1 MRDMNAKYL
10 LVSLLI
16 ILTASC
22 VRTPLNPTLVEL
34 EKMADTMPA
43 VALNSLN
50 CISRDDLSRA
60 DNVYYD
66 FLSVKLADKAI
77 IHHTSDSIILPV
89 IDYYSSHGTKDRYA
103 EALYYGGRVYHDIGD
118 YPSAIKYYSA
128 ALNMIGDDRKFLM
141 LKSKITAQLA
151 GLLNSMRL
159 FDEACRYINMSI
171 EIDKVLH
178 DTVNLMYD
186 LEVLGFNYINCKNY
200 EAAVSP
206 FKEASALA
214 NKLNAMAAI
223 RDSTYLAA
231 IKHYQNESAAAVNLI
246 KNLPLKIDKD
256 FKCNNDT
263 KQLVYSYAA
272 DIYRCAGIPDSAYK
286 YALKL
291 VKIKDARNLKKGYLI
306 LLSDELK
313 DLVPAD
319 SIRTYVNHYTAAVER
334 YLNSRGDANALI
346 QNTQYN
352 YSIVE
357 RDKQKAL
364 EKKRM
369 IERWLALSVIVLLL
383 AIIAVIYYRD
393 KSNRTLIKL
402 RSALD
407 SSHELRKQL
416 EAGDAKGKN
425 SGPESEPAAES
436 TAGVTAEVI
445 AEMTAE
451 VTTEVGAEV
460 TAKDLRRQ
468 LIDELT
474 AVCDSKK
481 KRLPLSPEIRNS
493 QAYAEL
499 QEHIKEK
506 RAIPDTS
513 PLWGELHSV
522 IIEASPNFDRRLQ
535 LLSPGK
541 IKTDAYR
548 IMLLIKCG
556 VTPTQLCV
564 LIGRAKGTL
573 STRRRIL
580 GLRFTDSEI
589 SPTMF
594 DNLIYAL

>member
-1 MRDMNAKYL
+1 M
-10 LVSLLI
+10 LI
-16 ILTASC
+16 ILLCGCGETT
-22 VRTPLNPTLVEL
+22 RNPVLERLDKMAKVNSRVEL
-34 EKMADTMPA
+34 D
-43 VALNSLN
+43 SLYS
-50 CISRDDLSRA
+50 ISKDELSKE
-60 DNVYYD
+60 DKVYYD

-89 IDYYSSHGTKDRYA
+89 IDYYEDHGPKDCYA

-118 YPSAIKYYSA
+118 FPSAIKYYGE
-128 ALNMIGDDRKFLM
+128 ALRHVEGSKET
-141 LKSKITAQLA
+141 LKLKGNIVSQMASLF
-151 GLLNSMRL
+151 NSMRL
-159 FDEACRYINMSI
+159 FNEAQRYIKMSI
-171 EIDKVLH
+171 DIDMELK
-178 DTVNLMYD
+178 DTVNLIYD
-186 LEVLGFNYINCKNY
+186 LEVLGANYIKVKNY
-200 EAAVSP
+200 DEAEKTFRQAISIADSKAPLEAMMDSVYLASIMNYKLKHISAVNIIRGIP
-206 FKEASALA
+206 WRVDSAL
-214 NKLNAMAAI
+214 NY
-223 RDSTYLAA
+223 D
-231 IKHYQNESAAAVNLI
+231 Q
-246 KNLPLKIDKD
+246 
-256 FKCNNDT
+256 
-263 KQLVYSYAA
+263 KQFIYSNVS
-272 DIYRCAGIPDSAYK
+272 DIYRGAGMPDSAYK
-286 YALKL
+286 YALEL
-291 VKIKDARNLKKGYLI
+291 VKIKDALNLKKGYAI

-319 SIRTYVNHYTAAVER
+319 SIRLYVHRYEAAVES
-334 YLNSRGDANALI
+334 YMNSRGDANALI

-393 KSNRTLIKL
+393 KSNRTLIRL

-407 SSHELRKQL
+407 GSRELRKQL
-416 EAGDAKGKN
+416 EAGDAKGED
-425 SGPESEPAAES
+425 SGPESEPTAESAAELS
-436 TAGVTAEVI
+436 
-445 AEMTAE
+445 AE
-451 VTTEVGAEV
+451 VTTEV
-460 TAKDLRRQ
+460 TAADLRRR

-506 RAIPDTS
+506 RAIPDAS

-535 LLSPGK
+535 LLAPGK

-580 GLRFTDSEI
+580 GLKFTDNEI

>member
-1 MRDMNAKYL
+1 MNAKYL

-16 ILTASC
+16 ILIASC
-22 VRTPLNPTLVEL
+22 GRTPLNPILVEL
-34 EKMADTMPA
+34 EEMADTMPE
-43 VALNSLN
+43 VALDSLHR
-50 CISRDDLSRA
+50 ISKEDLSRA
-60 DNVYYD
+60 DKVYYD
-66 FLSVKLADKAI
+66 FLSVKLADKAFI
-77 IHHTSDSIILPV
+77 RHTSDSLIISV
-89 IDYYSSHGTKDRYA
+89 IDYYSSQEPKVRYA
-103 EALYYGGRVYHDIGD
+103 EVLYYGGRVYHDIGD
-118 YPSAIKYYSA
+118 FPSAIEYYGE
-128 ALNMIGDDRKFLM
+128 ALNQIEGNKES
-141 LKSKITAQLA
+141 LKLKGNIVSQMSS
-151 GLLNSMRL
+151 LLNAMRL
-159 FDEACRYINMSI
+159 FNEARRYISMAI
-171 EIDKVLH
+171 EVDKKLN

-186 LEVLGFNYINCKNY
+186 LEVLGLNLMNSRNYDAAEHLFRKALNISNEKHHDAALWDSAHIAAVKNY
-200 EAAVSP
+200 KTETDSAVR
-206 FKEASALA
+206 F
-214 NKLNAMAAI
+214 
-223 RDSTYLAA
+223 
-231 IKHYQNESAAAVNLI
+231 I
-246 KNLPLKIDKD
+246 KNIPHKVMNVDKYD
-256 FKCNNDT
+256 NDT
-263 KQLVYSYAA
+263 RQLVYSYAA

-286 YALKL
+286 YALEL
-291 VKIKDARNLKKGYLI
+291 VKIKDAVNLKKGYAI

-319 SIRTYVNHYTAAVER
+319 SIRPYVHCYEAAVES
-334 YLNSRGDANALI
+334 YMNSRGDVNALI

-364 EKKRM
+364 EKKRV

-383 AIIAVIYYRD
+383 AIIGVIYYRD

-407 SSHELRKQL
+407 SSRELRKQL
-416 EAGDAKGKN
+416 EAGDAKGKD
-425 SGPESEPAAES
+425 SASESEPTSES
-436 TAGVTAEVI
+436 EPEVTSGEVMAEVVS
-445 AEMTAE
+445 E
-451 VTTEVGAEV
+451 VTTES
-460 TAKDLRRQ
+460 LRRQ

-481 KRLPLSPEIRNS
+481 TRLPLAPEIGNS
-493 QAYAEL
+493 RAYAEL
-499 QEHIKEK
+499 QNHIKEK
-506 RAIPDTS
+506 QVIPDTS
-513 PLWGELHSV
+513 PLWGELHSA

-580 GLRFTDSEI
+580 GLKFTDNEI

>member
-1 MRDMNAKYL
+1 MRDMNAKCL
-10 LVSLLI
+10 LGLLLI
-16 ILTASC
+16 ILFVSC
-22 VRTPLNPTLVEL
+22 GRTPLNPTLVEL
-34 EKMADTMPA
+34 EKMADTMPEK
-43 VALNSLN
+43 ALVTLHSIPHNG
-50 CISRDDLSRA
+50 LSTA
-60 DNVYYD
+60 DKVYYNL
-66 FLSVKLADKAI
+66 LSVKFVDKAYI
-77 IHHTSDSIILPV
+77 DHTSDSIILPV
-89 IDYYSSHGTKDRYA
+89 IDYYSSHGPQERYA

-118 YPSAIKYYSA
+118 FPSAIKYYGE
-128 ALNMIGDDRKFLM
+128 ALRHVEGSKET
-141 LKSKITAQLA
+141 LKLKGNIVSQMASLF
-151 GLLNSMRL
+151 NSMRL
-159 FDEACRYINMSI
+159 FNEAQRYIKMSI
-171 EIDKVLH
+171 DIDMELK
-178 DTVNLMYD
+178 DTVNLIYD
-186 LEVLGFNYINCKNY
+186 LEVLGANYIKVKNY
-200 EAAVSP
+200 DEAEKTFRRAISIADSKAPLEAMMDSVYLASIMNYKLKHISAVNIIRGIP
-206 FKEASALA
+206 WRVDSAL
-214 NKLNAMAAI
+214 NY
-223 RDSTYLAA
+223 D
-231 IKHYQNESAAAVNLI
+231 Q
-246 KNLPLKIDKD
+246 
-256 FKCNNDT
+256 
-263 KQLVYSYAA
+263 KQFIYSNVS
-272 DIYRCAGIPDSAYK
+272 DIYRGAGMPDSAYK
-286 YALKL
+286 YALEL
-291 VKIKDARNLKKGYLI
+291 VKIKDALNLKKGYAI

-313 DLVPAD
+313 DLVPED
-319 SIRTYVNHYTAAVER
+319 SIRPYAHHYEAAVES
-334 YLNSRGDANALI
+334 YMNSRGDANALI

-393 KSNRTLIKL
+393 KSNRTLIRL

-407 SSHELRKQL
+407 SSRELRKQL
-416 EAGDAKGKN
+416 EAGDAKGED
-425 SGPESEPAAES
+425 SGPESEPTAESAAES
-436 TAGVTAEVI
+436 S
-445 AEMTAE
+445 AE
-451 VTTEVGAEV
+451 VTTEV
-460 TAKDLRRQ
+460 TAADLRRQ

-506 RAIPDTS
+506 RAIPDAS

-580 GLRFTDSEI
+580 GLKFTDNEI

>member
-1 MRDMNAKYL
+1 MIDMNAKNI
-10 LVSLLI
+10 LVLLLI
-16 ILTASC
+16 ILIASC
-22 VRTPLNPTLVEL
+22 GRTPLNPTLVEL
-34 EKMADTMPA
+34 EKMADTMPE
-43 VALNSLN
+43 VALDSLH
-50 CISRDDLSRA
+50 CMLKDDLSRA
-60 DNVYYD
+60 DKVYYD

-77 IHHTSDSIILPV
+77 INHTSDSIILPV

-159 FDEACRYINMSI
+159 FDEAARYINMSI

-200 EAAVSP
+200 EAAVGP
-206 FKEASALA
+206 LTKASAIA
-214 NKLNAMAAI
+214 NKLNPMAAI

-231 IKHYQNESAAAVNLI
+231 IKHYQNESTAAVKLI
-246 KNLPLKIDKD
+246 RNIPLKIDKE
-256 FKCNNDT
+256 FKCDNDT

-272 DIYRCAGIPDSAYK
+272 DIYRCAGMPDSAYK
-286 YALKL
+286 YALEL
-291 VKIKDARNLKKGYLI
+291 VKIKEARNLKTGYAI

-319 SIRTYVNHYTAAVER
+319 SIRPYVHRYEAAVES
-334 YLNSRGDANALI
+334 YMNSRGDANALI

-357 RDKQKAL
+357 RDKQMAL

-393 KSNRTLIKL
+393 KSNRTLIRL

-407 SSHELRKQL
+407 SSRELRKQL
-416 EAGDAKGKN
+416 EAGDAKGED
-425 SGPESEPAAES
+425 SGPESEPTAES
-436 TAGVTAEVI
+436 A
-445 AEMTAE
+445 
-451 VTTEVGAEV
+451 AEV
-460 TAKDLRRQ
+460 TAADLRRR

-481 KRLPLSPEIRNS
+481 KRLPLSPEIGNS
-493 QAYAEL
+493 RAYAQL

-506 RAIPDTS
+506 RMIPETS

-522 IIEASPNFDRRLQ
+522 IVEASPNFDRRLQ

-541 IKTDAYR
+541 IKGDAYR

-556 VTPTQLCV
+556 VTPTQLSV
-564 LIGRAKGTL
+564 LIGRTKGAL
-573 STRRRIL
+573 SNRRRIL

-589 SPTMF
+589 SPAMF
-594 DNLIYAL
+594 DNLVYAL

>member
-1 MRDMNAKYL
+1 M
-10 LVSLLI
+10 I
-16 ILTASC
+16 ILIGGC
-22 VRTPLNPTLVEL
+22 GRTPLNPTLVEL
-34 EKMADTMPA
+34 EDMADTTPE
-43 VALNSLN
+43 VALDSLHR
-50 CISRDDLSRA
+50 ISKEDLSGA
-60 DNVYYD
+60 DKVYYD
-66 FLSVKLADKAI
+66 FLSVKLADKAVI
-77 IHHTSDSIILPV
+77 NHTSDSVIVPV
-89 IDYYSSHGTKDRYA
+89 IDYYSSHATKDRYT

-128 ALNMIGDDRKFLM
+128 ALNMIGDDSKSLM
-141 LKSKITAQLA
+141 LKSKMTAQLA

-159 FDEACRYINMSI
+159 FDEAHRYINMSI
-171 EIDKVLH
+171 EIDKELH

-186 LEVLGFNYINCKNY
+186 LEVLGFNYINCKKY
-200 EAAVSP
+200 EAAIGP
-206 FKEASALA
+206 LKKASAIA
-214 NKLNAMAAI
+214 NKRNPMAAI

-231 IKHYQNESAAAVNLI
+231 IKHYQNESAAAVKLI
-246 KNLPLKIDKD
+246 KNIPLKIDDKE
-256 FKCNNDT
+256 FKCDNDT

-272 DIYRCAGIPDSAYK
+272 DIYRCAGFPDSAYK
-286 YALKL
+286 YALEL

-313 DLVPAD
+313 DLVPVD
-319 SIRTYVNHYTAAVER
+319 SIRTYVNHYTAAVES
-334 YLNSRGDANALI
+334 YMNSRGNANALI

-393 KSNRTLIKL
+393 KSNRTLIRL

-407 SSHELRKQL
+407 GSRELRKQL
-416 EAGDAKGKN
+416 EAGEAKGKD
-425 SGPESEPAAES
+425 SGPESGLTAEVAS
-436 TAGVTAEVI
+436 EATAEVAPEVTPEVTAE
-445 AEMTAE
+445 
-451 VTTEVGAEV
+451 
-460 TAKDLRRQ
+460 DLRRQ
-468 LIDELT
+468 LIVELT

-481 KRLPLSPEIRNS
+481 KRLPLSPEIGNS
-493 QAYAEL
+493 RAYAEL
-499 QEHIKEK
+499 QEYIKEK
-506 RAIPDTS
+506 RVIPDTS

-548 IMLLIKCG
+548 IMLLIKSG

-573 STRRRIL
+573 STRRKIL

>member
-1 MRDMNAKYL
+1 M
-10 LVSLLI
+10 LI
-16 ILTASC
+16 ILLSGCGETT
-22 VRTPLNPTLVEL
+22 RNPVLERLDKMAKVNSRVEL
-34 EKMADTMPA
+34 D
-43 VALNSLN
+43 SLYS
-50 CISRDDLSRA
+50 ISKDELSKE
-60 DNVYYD
+60 DKVYYD
-66 FLSVKLADKAI
+66 FLSVKLADKAL

-89 IDYYSSHGTKDRYA
+89 IDYYSAHGPKERYA

-118 YPSAIKYYSA
+118 FPSAIEYYGE
-128 ALNMIGDDRKFLM
+128 ALNQIEGNKES
-141 LKSKITAQLA
+141 LKLKGNILSQMSS
-151 GLLNSMRL
+151 LLNAMRL
-159 FDEACRYINMSI
+159 FNEARRYISMAI
-171 EIDKVLH
+171 EVDKKLN

-186 LEVLGFNYINCKNY
+186 LEVLGLNLMNSRNYDAAEHLFRKALNISNEKHHDAALWDSAHIAAVKNY
-200 EAAVSP
+200 KTETDSAVR
-206 FKEASALA
+206 F
-214 NKLNAMAAI
+214 
-223 RDSTYLAA
+223 
-231 IKHYQNESAAAVNLI
+231 I
-246 KNLPLKIDKD
+246 KNIPHKVMNVDKYD
-256 FKCNNDT
+256 NDT
-263 KQLVYSYAA
+263 RQLVYSYAA
-272 DIYRCAGIPDSAYK
+272 DIYRCAGMPDSAYK
-286 YALKL
+286 YALEL
-291 VKIKDARNLKKGYLI
+291 VKIKDAKNLKKGYAI

-313 DLVPAD
+313 DLVPDD
-319 SIRTYVNHYTAAVER
+319 SIRAYVRHYKNAVES
-334 YLNSRGDANALI
+334 YMNSRGDANALI

-393 KSNRTLIKL
+393 KSNRTLIRL

-407 SSHELRKQL
+407 SSRELRKQL
-416 EAGDAKGKN
+416 EAGDAKGED
-425 SGPESEPAAES
+425 SGPESEPTAES
-436 TAGVTAEVI
+436 AVGSVT
-445 AEMTAE
+445 E
-451 VTTEVGAEV
+451 VTTVVAPEATAE
-460 TAKDLRRQ
+460 DLRRQ

-481 KRLPLSPEIRNS
+481 KRLPLSPEIENS
-493 QAYAEL
+493 QAYAQL

-594 DNLIYAL
+594 DNLVYAL

>member
-1 MRDMNAKYL
+1 MATRYALML
-10 LVSLLI
+10 TLI
-16 ILTASC
+16 ILISGCGET
-22 VRTPLNPTLVEL
+22 TPNPILERLDRMAKVNSRVEL
-34 EKMADTMPA
+34 D
-43 VALNSLN
+43 SLYS
-50 CISRDDLSRA
+50 ISKDELSKE
-60 DNVYYD
+60 DKVYYD

-77 IHHTSDSIILPV
+77 IHHTSDSVILPV
-89 IDYYSSHGTKDRYA
+89 IDYYSSHGPKERYA
-103 EALYYGGRVYHDIGD
+103 EALYYGGRVYQDMGD
-118 YPSAIKYYSA
+118 FPSAIKYYGE
-128 ALNMIGDDRKFLM
+128 ALRHVEGSKES
-141 LKSKITAQLA
+141 LKLKGNIVSQMA
-151 GLLNSMRL
+151 GLFNSMRL
-159 FDEACRYINMSI
+159 FNEARRYIDMSI
-171 EIDKVLH
+171 EIDRELK
-178 DTVNLMYD
+178 DTLNLMYD
-186 LEVLGFNYINCKNY
+186 LEVLGTNYINVKKYDEAEKTFRWAIRIADKIAPVESMLDSVYLAGIKNY
-200 EAAVSP
+200 KRKFS
-206 FKEASALA
+206 
-214 NKLNAMAAI
+214 
-223 RDSTYLAA
+223 
-231 IKHYQNESAAAVNLI
+231 SAADLI
-246 KNLPLKIDKD
+246 NGVPYRVGVVE
-256 FKCNNDT
+256 KCDDDQ
-263 KQLVYSYAA
+263 KQFVYSYAA
-272 DIYRCAGIPDSAYK
+272 DIYRCAGMSDSAYK
-286 YALKL
+286 YALEL
-291 VKIKDARNLKKGYLI
+291 VKIKDAKNLKKGYAI

-313 DLVPAD
+313 DLVPVD
-319 SIRTYVNHYTAAVER
+319 SIRPYVHRYEAAVES
-334 YLNSRGDANALI
+334 YMNSRGDANALI

-364 EKKRM
+364 EKKRV
-369 IERWLALSVIVLLL
+369 IERCLALSVIVLLL

-407 SSHELRKQL
+407 NSRELRKQL
-416 EAGDAKGKN
+416 EAGDAKEED
-425 SGPESEPAAES
+425 SGQESEPTAESAAE
-436 TAGVTAEVI
+436 VTAEV
-445 AEMTAE
+445 ASGVMTEVTAE
-451 VTTEVGAEV
+451 VTAE
-460 TAKDLRRQ
+460 DLRRQ

-481 KRLPLSPEIRNS
+481 KRLPLSSEIGNS
-493 QAYAEL
+493 RAYAEL

-580 GLRFTDSEI
+580 GLKFTDNEI

>member
-1 MRDMNAKYL
+1 MATRYAL
-10 LVSLLI
+10 ILTLI
-16 ILTASC
+16 ILLSGCGET
-22 VRTPLNPTLVEL
+22 TPNPILERLDRMAKANSRVEL
-34 EKMADTMPA
+34 D
-43 VALNSLN
+43 SLYS
-50 CISRDDLSRA
+50 ISKEELSKE
-60 DNVYYD
+60 DKVYYD

-89 IDYYSSHGTKDRYA
+89 IDYYSIHGPKERYA

-118 YPSAIKYYSA
+118 FPSAIKYYGN
-128 ALNMIGDDRKFLM
+128 ALKYVEGSKGS
-141 LKSKITAQLA
+141 LKLKGNIVSQMA
-151 GLLNSMRL
+151 GLFNSMRL
-159 FDEACRYINMSI
+159 FNEARRYIKMSI
-171 EIDKVLH
+171 EIDRELK
-178 DTVNLMYD
+178 DTLNFMYD
-186 LEVLGFNYINCKNY
+186 LEVLGANYIKVKNY
-200 EAAVSP
+200 DEAEKT
-206 FKEASALA
+206 FRK
-214 NKLNAMAAI
+214 AI
-223 RDSTYLAA
+223 RIADKIAPVESMLDSVYLAG
-231 IKHYQNESAAAVNLI
+231 IKNYKREFSSAADLI
-246 KNLPLKIDKD
+246 NGVPCRVSVVE
-256 FKCNNDT
+256 KCDDDQ
-263 KQLVYSYAA
+263 KQFVYSYAA
-272 DIYRCAGIPDSAYK
+272 DIYRCAGMTDSAYK
-286 YALKL
+286 YAQKL
-291 VKIKDARNLKKGYLI
+291 VKIKDAKNLKKGYAI

-319 SIRTYVNHYTAAVER
+319 SIRPYVRHYTAAVES
-334 YLNSRGDANALI
+334 YMNSRGNANALI

-364 EKKRM
+364 EKKRV
-369 IERWLALSVIVLLL
+369 IEQWLALSVIVLLL

-393 KSNRTLIKL
+393 KSNRTLIRL

-407 SSHELRKQL
+407 NSRELRKQL
-416 EAGDAKGKN
+416 EAGDAKGKDSESG
-425 SGPESEPAAES
+425 SGPTSEVVPE
-436 TAGVTAEVI
+436 VTAEV
-445 AEMTAE
+445 ASE
-451 VTTEVGAEV
+451 VKDEV
-460 TAKDLRRQ
+460 TAEYLRRQ

-481 KRLPLSPEIRNS
+481 KRLPLSSEIGNS
-493 QAYAEL
+493 RAYAEL
-499 QEHIKEK
+499 QNYIKEK

-522 IIEASPNFDRRLQ
+522 IIEASPDFDRRLQ

-580 GLRFTDSEI
+580 GLKFTDSEI

>member
-1 MRDMNAKYL
+1 MRDMKAKYIL
-10 LVSLLI
+10 GALLI
-16 ILTASC
+16 ILIASC
-22 VRTPLNPTLVEL
+22 GRTPLNPTLVEL
-34 EKMADTMPA
+34 EKMADAMPE
-43 VALNSLN
+43 VALDSLHR
-50 CISRDDLSRA
+50 ISKEDLSRA
-60 DNVYYD
+60 DKVYYD
-66 FLSVKLADKAI
+66 FLSVKLADKAFI
-77 IHHTSDSIILPV
+77 RHTSDSLIISV
-89 IDYYSSHGTKDRYA
+89 INYYSSHGIKDRYA
-103 EALYYGGRVYHDIGD
+103 EVLYYGGRVYHDIGD
-118 YPSAIKYYSA
+118 FPSAIEYYGE
-128 ALNMIGDDRKFLM
+128 ALNQIEGNKES
-141 LKSKITAQLA
+141 LKLKGTIVSQMSS
-151 GLLNSMRL
+151 LLNAMRL
-159 FDEACRYINMSI
+159 FNEARRYISMAI
-171 EIDKVLH
+171 EVDKKLN

-186 LEVLGFNYINCKNY
+186 LEVLGLNLMNSRNYDAAEHLFRKALNISNKKHHDAALWDSAHIAAVKNY
-200 EAAVSP
+200 KTETDSAVR
-206 FKEASALA
+206 F
-214 NKLNAMAAI
+214 
-223 RDSTYLAA
+223 
-231 IKHYQNESAAAVNLI
+231 I
-246 KNLPLKIDKD
+246 KNIPHKVMNVDKYD
-256 FKCNNDT
+256 NDT
-263 KQLVYSYAA
+263 RQLVYSYAA
-272 DIYRCAGIPDSAYK
+272 DIYRCAGMTDSAYK
-286 YALKL
+286 YALEL
-291 VKIKDARNLKKGYLI
+291 VKIKDAKNLKKGYAI

-319 SIRTYVNHYTAAVER
+319 SIRPYVHHYEAAVES
-334 YLNSRGDANALI
+334 YMNSRGDANALI

-364 EKKRM
+364 EKKRV

-393 KSNRTLIKL
+393 KSNRTLIRL

-407 SSHELRKQL
+407 GSRELRKQL
-416 EAGDAKGKN
+416 EAGDAKGKD
-425 SGPESEPAAES
+425 SGPGS
-436 TAGVTAEVI
+436 GLTAEV
-445 AEMTAE
+445 ASEVTSEVEPEATAE
-451 VTTEVGAEV
+451 VTAE
-460 TAKDLRRQ
+460 DLRRR

-481 KRLPLSPEIRNS
+481 KRLPLSPEIGNS
-493 QAYAEL
+493 RAYAEL
-499 QEHIKEK
+499 QEYIKEK

-556 VTPTQLCV
+556 VTPTQLSF

-594 DNLIYAL
+594 DNLVYAL

>member
-1 MRDMNAKYL
+1 M
-10 LVSLLI
+10 
-16 ILTASC
+16 
-22 VRTPLNPTLVEL
+22 E
-34 EKMADTMPA
+34 
-43 VALNSLN
+43 
-50 CISRDDLSRA
+50 
-60 DNVYYD
+60 
-66 FLSVKLADKAI
+66 
-77 IHHTSDSIILPV
+77 SDSAIGWI
-89 IDYYSSHGTKDRYA
+89 KDIPYR
-103 EALYYGGRVYHDIGD
+103 
-118 YPSAIKYYSA
+118 
-128 ALNMIGDDRKFLM
+128 
-141 LKSKITAQLA
+141 
-151 GLLNSMRL
+151 
-159 FDEACRYINMSI
+159 
-171 EIDKVLH
+171 VLH
-178 DTVNLMYD
+178 
-186 LEVLGFNYINCKNY
+186 G
-200 EAAVSP
+200 
-206 FKEASALA
+206 SA
-214 NKLNAMAAI
+214 
-223 RDSTYLAA
+223 
-231 IKHYQNESAAAVNLI
+231 
-246 KNLPLKIDKD
+246 
-256 FKCNNDT
+256 FNNDT

-272 DIYRCAGIPDSAYK
+272 DIYRCAGMPDSAYK
-286 YALKL
+286 YALEL
-291 VKIKDARNLKKGYLI
+291 VKIKDARNLKTGYAI

-319 SIRTYVNHYTAAVER
+319 SIRPYVHRYEAAVES
-334 YLNSRGDANALI
+334 YMNSRGDANALI

-393 KSNRTLIKL
+393 KSNRTLIRL

-407 SSHELRKQL
+407 SSRELRKQL
-416 EAGDAKGKN
+416 EAGDAKGKD
-425 SGPESEPAAES
+425 SGPGS
-436 TAGVTAEVI
+436 GLTAEV
-445 AEMTAE
+445 ASEATAE
-451 VTTEVGAEV
+451 ATPEVTPEV

-468 LIDELT
+468 LIVELT

-493 QAYAEL
+493 KAYAEL

-506 RAIPDTS
+506 RVIPDTS

-522 IIEASPNFDRRLQ
+522 IIEASPHFDQRLQ

-580 GLRFTDSEI
+580 GLKFTDNEI

-594 DNLIYAL
+594 DNLVYAL

>member
-1 MRDMNAKYL
+1 MRDMKAKYIL
-10 LVSLLI
+10 GALLI
-16 ILTASC
+16 ILIASC
-22 VRTPLNPTLVEL
+22 GRTPLYPTLVEL
-34 EKMADTMPA
+34 EEMADTMPE
-43 VALNSLN
+43 VALDSLHR
-50 CISRDDLSRA
+50 ISKEDLSRA
-60 DNVYYD
+60 DKVYYD
-66 FLSVKLADKAI
+66 FLSVKLADKAFI
-77 IHHTSDSIILPV
+77 RHTSDSLIISV
-89 IDYYSSHGTKDRYA
+89 IDYYSSQEPKVRYA
-103 EALYYGGRVYHDIGD
+103 EVLYYGGRVYRDIGD
-118 YPSAIKYYSA
+118 FPSAIEYYGE
-128 ALNMIGDDRKFLM
+128 ALNQIEGNKES
-141 LKSKITAQLA
+141 LKLKGNIVSQMSS
-151 GLLNSMRL
+151 LLNAMRL
-159 FDEACRYINMSI
+159 FNEARRYISMAI
-171 EIDKVLH
+171 EVDKKLN

-186 LEVLGFNYINCKNY
+186 LEVLGLNLMNSRNYDVAEHLFRKALNISNEKHHDAALWDSAHIAAVKNY
-200 EAAVSP
+200 KTETDSAVR
-206 FKEASALA
+206 F
-214 NKLNAMAAI
+214 
-223 RDSTYLAA
+223 
-231 IKHYQNESAAAVNLI
+231 I
-246 KNLPLKIDKD
+246 KNIPHKVMNVDKYD
-256 FKCNNDT
+256 NDT
-263 KQLVYSYAA
+263 RQLVYSYAA
-272 DIYRCAGIPDSAYK
+272 DIYRCAGMPDSAYK
-286 YALKL
+286 YALEL
-291 VKIKDARNLKKGYLI
+291 VKIKDAKNLKKGYAI

-313 DLVPAD
+313 DLVPND
-319 SIRTYVNHYTAAVER
+319 SIRAYVRHYKNAVES
-334 YLNSRGDANALI
+334 YMNSRGDANALI

-393 KSNRTLIKL
+393 KSNRTLIRL

-407 SSHELRKQL
+407 GSRELRKQL
-416 EAGDAKGKN
+416 EAGDAKGKD
-425 SGPESEPAAES
+425 SGPGTNPTSEVASEVTSEVEPEATVEA
-436 TAGVTAEVI
+436 TAE
-445 AEMTAE
+445 
-451 VTTEVGAEV
+451 
-460 TAKDLRRQ
+460 DLRRQ
-468 LIDELT
+468 LIVELT

-506 RAIPDTS
+506 RAIPDAS

-535 LLSPGK
+535 LLAPGK

-580 GLRFTDSEI
+580 GLKFTDNEI

>member
-1 MRDMNAKYL
+1 MATRYALML
-10 LVSLLI
+10 TLI
-16 ILTASC
+16 ILLSGCGET
-22 VRTPLNPTLVEL
+22 TPNPILERLDRMAKANSRVEL
-34 EKMADTMPA
+34 D
-43 VALNSLN
+43 SLYS
-50 CISRDDLSRA
+50 ISKDELSKE
-60 DNVYYD
+60 DKVYYD

-89 IDYYSSHGTKDRYA
+89 IDYYSSHEPKERYA

-118 YPSAIKYYSA
+118 FPSAIKYYGN
-128 ALNMIGDDRKFLM
+128 ALIHVEGNKES
-141 LKSKITAQLA
+141 LKLKGNIVSQMA
-151 GLLNSMRL
+151 GLFNSMRL
-159 FDEACRYINMSI
+159 FNEARRYIKMSLD
-171 EIDKVLH
+171 IDRELS
-178 DTVNLMYD
+178 DTLNLMYD
-186 LEVLGFNYINCKNY
+186 LEVLGANYIKVKKYDEAEKTFRRAIRIADRKAPLEAMMDSVYLASIKNY
-200 EAAVSP
+200 K
-206 FKEASALA
+206 KEHDSA
-214 NKLNAMAAI
+214 I
-223 RDSTYLAA
+223 
-231 IKHYQNESAAAVNLI
+231 NLI
-246 KNLPLKIDKD
+246 RGIPWRVNTILDD
-256 FKCNNDT
+256 DQ
-263 KQLVYSYAA
+263 KQFVYSNAS
-272 DIYRCAGIPDSAYK
+272 DIYRCEGMPDSAYK
-286 YALKL
+286 YALEL
-291 VKIKDARNLKKGYLI
+291 VKIKDAKNLKKGYAI

-313 DLVPAD
+313 DLVPDD
-319 SIRTYVNHYTAAVER
+319 SIRAYVRHYKNAVES
-334 YLNSRGDANALI
+334 YMNSRGDANALI
-346 QNTQYN
+346 QNTQFN

-364 EKKRM
+364 EKKRV

-393 KSNRTLIKL
+393 KSNRTLIRL

-407 SSHELRKQL
+407 SSRELRKQL
-416 EAGDAKGKN
+416 EADDAKGED
-425 SGPESEPAAES
+425 SGPESGSIAEVAS
-436 TAGVTAEVI
+436 EVASEVTAEV
-445 AEMTAE
+445 TP
-451 VTTEVGAEV
+451 EV
-460 TAKDLRRQ
+460 TAEYLRRQ

-481 KRLPLSPEIRNS
+481 KRLPLSPEIGNS
-493 QAYAEL
+493 RAYAEL
-499 QEHIKEK
+499 QNYIKEK

-522 IIEASPNFDRRLQ
+522 ILAASPNFDRRLQ

-564 LIGRAKGTL
+564 LIGRAKGTV

>member
-1 MRDMNAKYL
+1 MRNMNAKYIL
-10 LVSLLI
+10 GLLLI
-16 ILTASC
+16 ILISGC
-22 VRTPLNPTLVEL
+22 GRTPLNPTLVEL
-34 EKMADTMPA
+34 EKMADAMPE
-43 VALNSLN
+43 VALDSLHR
-50 CISRDDLSRA
+50 ISTEDLSRA
-60 DNVYYD
+60 DKVYYD

-77 IHHTSDSIILPV
+77 IRHTSDTLIISV
-89 IDYYSSHGTKDRYA
+89 INYCSSHGMKDRYA
-103 EALYYGGRVYHDIGD
+103 EVLYYGGRVYHDIGD
-118 YPSAIKYYSA
+118 FPSAIEYYGE
-128 ALNMIGDDRKFLM
+128 ALNQIEGNKES
-141 LKSKITAQLA
+141 LKLKGNIVSQMSS
-151 GLLNSMRL
+151 LLNAMRL
-159 FDEACRYINMSI
+159 FNEARRYIKMSI
-171 EIDKVLH
+171 EVDKKLN

-186 LEVLGFNYINCKNY
+186 LEVLGLNLMNSRNYDAAEHLFREALNISNKKHHVAALWDSAHIAAVKNY
-200 EAAVSP
+200 KTEPDSAVRFIKDIP
-206 FKEASALA
+206 HKVMNG
-214 NKLNAMAAI
+214 NKY
-223 RDSTYLAA
+223 D
-231 IKHYQNESAAAVNLI
+231 
-246 KNLPLKIDKD
+246 
-256 FKCNNDT
+256 NDT
-263 KQLVYSYAA
+263 RQLVYSYAA

-286 YALKL
+286 YALEL
-291 VKIKDARNLKKGYLI
+291 VKIKDAVNLKKGYAI

-319 SIRTYVNHYTAAVER
+319 SIRPYVHCYEAAVES
-334 YLNSRGDANALI
+334 YMNSRGDVNALI

-364 EKKRM
+364 EKKRV

-393 KSNRTLIKL
+393 KSNRTLIRL

-407 SSHELRKQL
+407 SSRELRKQL
-416 EAGDAKGKN
+416 EAGDAKGKDY
-425 SGPESEPAAES
+425 GPGTGHTAEEAPEA
-436 TAGVTAEVI
+436 TAEVVPEVTAEY
-445 AEMTAE
+445 
-451 VTTEVGAEV
+451 
-460 TAKDLRRQ
+460 LRRR

-481 KRLPLSPEIRNS
+481 KRLPLSPEIGNS
-493 QAYAEL
+493 RAYAEL
-499 QEHIKEK
+499 QNYIKEK
-506 RAIPDTS
+506 RVIRDTS
-513 PLWGELHSV
+513 PLWSELHSA
-522 IIEASPNFDRRLQ
+522 ILAASPNFDRRLQ

-580 GLRFTDSEI
+580 GLKFTDNEI

>member
-1 MRDMNAKYL
+1 MKAKYIL
-10 LVSLLI
+10 GALLI
-16 ILTASC
+16 ILIASC
-22 VRTPLNPTLVEL
+22 GRTPLNPALMEL
-34 EKMADTMPA
+34 EKMADTMPE
-43 VALNSLN
+43 VALDSIHS
-50 CISRDDLSRA
+50 ISKEELSKA
-60 DNVYYD
+60 DKVYYN

-77 IHHTSDSIILPV
+77 INHTSDSIILPV
-89 IDYYSSHGTKDRYA
+89 IDYYSSHGPKERYA
-103 EALYYGGRVYHDIGD
+103 ESLYYGGRVYHDIGD
-118 YPSAIKYYSA
+118 YPSALKYYNE
-128 ALNMIGDDRKFLM
+128 ALWYINDNKDFLKVKGNILSQM
-141 LKSKITAQLA
+141 SS
-151 GLLNSMRL
+151 LLNSMRL
-159 FDEACRYINMSI
+159 FDEARRYIKMSI
-171 EIDKVLH
+171 EVDKELE
-178 DTVNLMYD
+178 DTANLMYD
-186 LEVLGFNYINCKNY
+186 FEVLGLNLMNDKCYDAAEHVFNK
-200 EAAVSP
+200 
-206 FKEASALA
+206 ASMLA
-214 NKLNAMAAI
+214 NRMDPLASV
-223 RDSTYLAA
+223 RDMTYLAG
-231 IKHYQNESAAAVNLI
+231 IKHYKKEPDSAVALI
-246 KNLPLKIDKD
+246 KNIPLKINKEI
-256 FKCNNDT
+256 KCNEDT
-263 KQLVYSYAA
+263 KQLVYFYAA
-272 DIYRCAGIPDSAYK
+272 DIYRCAGISDSAYK
-286 YALKL
+286 YALEL
-291 VKIKDARNLKKGYLI
+291 VKIKDARNLKNGYLI

-313 DLVPAD
+313 DLVPND
-319 SIRTYVNHYTAAVER
+319 SIRAYVRHYTAAVES
-334 YLNSRGDANALI
+334 YMNSRGDANALI

-393 KSNRTLIKL
+393 KSNRTLIRL

-407 SSHELRKQL
+407 SSRELRKQL
-416 EAGDAKGKN
+416 EAGDAKGED
-425 SGPESEPAAES
+425 SGPESEPTEESAAES
-436 TAGVTAEVI
+436 SAEVTAEV
-445 AEMTAE
+445 TA
-451 VTTEVGAEV
+451 A
-460 TAKDLRRQ
+460 DLRRR

-506 RAIPDTS
+506 RAIPDAS

-556 VTPTQLCV
+556 VTPTQLSF

-580 GLRFTDSEI
+580 GLKFTDNEI

>member
-1 MRDMNAKYL
+1 MDTRYALML
-10 LVSLLI
+10 MLI
-16 ILTASC
+16 ILLCGCGETT
-22 VRTPLNPTLVEL
+22 RNPVLERLDKMAKVNSRVEL
-34 EKMADTMPA
+34 D
-43 VALNSLN
+43 SLYS
-50 CISRDDLSRA
+50 ISKDELSKE
-60 DNVYYD
+60 DKVYYD

-89 IDYYSSHGTKDRYA
+89 IDYYEDHGPKDCYA

-118 YPSAIKYYSA
+118 FPSAIKYYGE
-128 ALNMIGDDRKFLM
+128 ALRHVEGSKET
-141 LKSKITAQLA
+141 LKLKGNIVSQMASLF
-151 GLLNSMRL
+151 NSMRL
-159 FDEACRYINMSI
+159 FNEAQRYIKMSI
-171 EIDKVLH
+171 DIDMELK
-178 DTVNLMYD
+178 DTVNLIYD
-186 LEVLGFNYINCKNY
+186 LEVLGANYIKVKNY
-200 EAAVSP
+200 DEAEKTFRQAISIADSKAPLEAMMDSVYLASIMNYKLKHISAVNIIRGIP
-206 FKEASALA
+206 WRVDSAL
-214 NKLNAMAAI
+214 NY
-223 RDSTYLAA
+223 D
-231 IKHYQNESAAAVNLI
+231 Q
-246 KNLPLKIDKD
+246 
-256 FKCNNDT
+256 
-263 KQLVYSYAA
+263 KQFIYSNVS
-272 DIYRCAGIPDSAYK
+272 DIYRGAGMPDSAYK
-286 YALKL
+286 YALEL
-291 VKIKDARNLKKGYLI
+291 VKIKDALNLKKGYAI

-319 SIRTYVNHYTAAVER
+319 SIRLYVHRYEAAVES
-334 YLNSRGDANALI
+334 YMNSRGDANALI

-393 KSNRTLIKL
+393 KSNRTLIRL

-407 SSHELRKQL
+407 GSRELRKQL
-416 EAGDAKGKN
+416 EAGDAKGED
-425 SGPESEPAAES
+425 SGPESEPTAESAAELS
-436 TAGVTAEVI
+436 
-445 AEMTAE
+445 AE
-451 VTTEVGAEV
+451 VTTEV
-460 TAKDLRRQ
+460 TAADLRRR

-506 RAIPDTS
+506 RAIPDAS

-535 LLSPGK
+535 LLAPGK

-580 GLRFTDSEI
+580 GLKFTDNEI

>member
-1 MRDMNAKYL
+1 MNAKNI
-10 LVSLLI
+10 LVLLLI
-16 ILTASC
+16 ILIASC
-22 VRTPLNPTLVEL
+22 GRTPLNPTLVEL
-34 EKMADTMPA
+34 EKMADTMPE
-43 VALNSLN
+43 VALDSLN
-50 CISRDDLSRA
+50 CMLKDDLSRA
-60 DNVYYD
+60 DKVYYD

-77 IHHTSDSIILPV
+77 IDHTSDSIILPV
-89 IDYYSSHGTKDRYA
+89 IDYYSAHGPKERYA

-118 YPSAIKYYSA
+118 FPSAIEYYGE
-128 ALNMIGDDRKFLM
+128 ALNQIEGNKES
-141 LKSKITAQLA
+141 LKLKGNILSQMSS
-151 GLLNSMRL
+151 LLNAMRL
-159 FDEACRYINMSI
+159 FNEARRYISMAI
-171 EIDKVLH
+171 EVDKKLN

-186 LEVLGFNYINCKNY
+186 LEVLGLNLMNSRNYDAAEHLFRKALNISNKKHHDAALWDSAHIAAVKNY
-200 EAAVSP
+200 KTEPDSAV
-206 FKEASALA
+206 
-214 NKLNAMAAI
+214 
-223 RDSTYLAA
+223 
-231 IKHYQNESAAAVNLI
+231 QLI
-246 KNLPLKIDKD
+246 KNIPHKVMNVDKY
-256 FKCNNDT
+256 NNDT
-263 KQLVYSYAA
+263 RQLVYSYAA
-272 DIYRCAGIPDSAYK
+272 DIYRCAGMPDSAYK
-286 YALKL
+286 YALEL
-291 VKIKDARNLKKGYLI
+291 VKIKDAKNLKKGYAI

-313 DLVPAD
+313 DLVPDD
-319 SIRTYVNHYTAAVER
+319 SIRAYVRHYKNAVES
-334 YLNSRGDANALI
+334 YMNSRGDANALI

-393 KSNRTLIKL
+393 KSNRTLIRL

-407 SSHELRKQL
+407 SSRELRKQL
-416 EAGDAKGKN
+416 EAGDAKGED
-425 SGPESEPAAES
+425 SGQESES
-436 TAGVTAEVI
+436 TSEVASEVTSEVEPEATAE
-445 AEMTAE
+445 
-451 VTTEVGAEV
+451 
-460 TAKDLRRQ
+460 DLRRQ
-468 LIDELT
+468 LIVELT

-481 KRLPLSPEIRNS
+481 KRLPLSPEIGNS
-493 QAYAEL
+493 RAYAEL
-499 QEHIKEK
+499 QEYIKEK

-564 LIGRAKGTL
+564 LIGRVKGTL

-594 DNLIYAL
+594 DNLVYAL

>member
-1 MRDMNAKYL
+1 M
-10 LVSLLI
+10 LI
-16 ILTASC
+16 ILLSGCGKT
-22 VRTPLNPTLVEL
+22 TPNPILERLDKMAKVNSRVEL
-34 EKMADTMPA
+34 D
-43 VALNSLN
+43 SLYS
-50 CISRDDLSRA
+50 ISKDELSKE
-60 DNVYYD
+60 DKVYYD

-89 IDYYSSHGTKDRYA
+89 IDYYEDHGPKDCYA

-118 YPSAIKYYSA
+118 FPSAIKYYGE
-128 ALNMIGDDRKFLM
+128 ALRHVEGSKET
-141 LKSKITAQLA
+141 LKLKGNIVSQMASLF
-151 GLLNSMRL
+151 NSMRL
-159 FDEACRYINMSI
+159 FNEAQRYIKMSI
-171 EIDKVLH
+171 DIDMELK
-178 DTVNLMYD
+178 DTVNLIYD
-186 LEVLGFNYINCKNY
+186 LEVLGANYIKVKNY
-200 EAAVSP
+200 DEAEKTFRQAISIADSKAPLEAMMDSVYLASIMNYKLKHISAVNIIRGIP
-206 FKEASALA
+206 WRVDSAL
-214 NKLNAMAAI
+214 NY
-223 RDSTYLAA
+223 D
-231 IKHYQNESAAAVNLI
+231 Q
-246 KNLPLKIDKD
+246 
-256 FKCNNDT
+256 
-263 KQLVYSYAA
+263 KQFIYSNVS
-272 DIYRCAGIPDSAYK
+272 DIYRGAGMPDSAYK
-286 YALKL
+286 YALEL
-291 VKIKDARNLKKGYLI
+291 VKIKDALNLKKGYAI

-319 SIRTYVNHYTAAVER
+319 SIRLYVHRYEAAVES
-334 YLNSRGDANALI
+334 YMNSRGDANALI

-407 SSHELRKQL
+407 NSRELRKQL
-416 EAGDAKGKN
+416 EAGDAKGDD
-425 SGPESEPAAES
+425 SGPESEPTAES
-436 TAGVTAEVI
+436 A
-445 AEMTAE
+445 
-451 VTTEVGAEV
+451 AEV
-460 TAKDLRRQ
+460 TAADLRRR

-506 RAIPDTS
+506 RAIPDAS

-541 IKTDAYR
+541 IKGDAYR

-556 VTPTQLCV
+556 VTPTQLSV
-564 LIGRAKGTL
+564 LIGRTKGAL
-573 STRRRIL
+573 SNRRRIL
-580 GLRFTDSEI
+580 GLKFTDIEI
-589 SPTMF
+589 SAAMF
-594 DNLIYAL
+594 DNLVYAL

>member
-1 MRDMNAKYL
+1 M
-10 LVSLLI
+10 LI
-16 ILTASC
+16 ILLCGCGETT
-22 VRTPLNPTLVEL
+22 RNPVLERLDKMAKVNSRVEL
-34 EKMADTMPA
+34 D
-43 VALNSLN
+43 SLYS
-50 CISRDDLSRA
+50 ISKDELSKE
-60 DNVYYD
+60 DKVYYD

-89 IDYYSSHGTKDRYA
+89 IDYYEDHGPKDCYA

-118 YPSAIKYYSA
+118 FPSAIKYYGE
-128 ALNMIGDDRKFLM
+128 ALRHVEGSKET
-141 LKSKITAQLA
+141 LKLKGNIVSQMASLF
-151 GLLNSMRL
+151 NSMRL
-159 FDEACRYINMSI
+159 FNEAQRYIKMSI
-171 EIDKVLH
+171 DIDMELK
-178 DTVNLMYD
+178 DTVNLIYD
-186 LEVLGFNYINCKNY
+186 LEVLGANYIKVKNY
-200 EAAVSP
+200 DEAEKTFRQAISIADSKAPLEAMMDSVYLASIMNYKLKHISAVNIIRGIP
-206 FKEASALA
+206 WRVDSAL
-214 NKLNAMAAI
+214 NY
-223 RDSTYLAA
+223 D
-231 IKHYQNESAAAVNLI
+231 Q
-246 KNLPLKIDKD
+246 
-256 FKCNNDT
+256 
-263 KQLVYSYAA
+263 KQFIYSNVS
-272 DIYRCAGIPDSAYK
+272 DIYRGAGMPDSAYK
-286 YALKL
+286 YALEL
-291 VKIKDARNLKKGYLI
+291 VKIKDALNLKKGYAI

-319 SIRTYVNHYTAAVER
+319 SIRLYVHRYEAAVES
-334 YLNSRGDANALI
+334 YMNSRGDANALI

-393 KSNRTLIKL
+393 KSNRTLIRL

-407 SSHELRKQL
+407 GSRELRKQL
-416 EAGDAKGKN
+416 EAGDAKGED
-425 SGPESEPAAES
+425 SGPESEPTAESAAELS
-436 TAGVTAEVI
+436 
-445 AEMTAE
+445 AE
-451 VTTEVGAEV
+451 VTTEV
-460 TAKDLRRQ
+460 TAADLRRR

-481 KRLPLSPEIRNS
+481 KRLPLSPEIGNS
-493 QAYAEL
+493 RAYAQL

-506 RAIPDTS
+506 RMIPEAS

-522 IIEASPNFDRRLQ
+522 IVEASPNFDRRLQ
-535 LLSPGK
+535 LLAPGK

-580 GLRFTDSEI
+580 GLKFTDNEI